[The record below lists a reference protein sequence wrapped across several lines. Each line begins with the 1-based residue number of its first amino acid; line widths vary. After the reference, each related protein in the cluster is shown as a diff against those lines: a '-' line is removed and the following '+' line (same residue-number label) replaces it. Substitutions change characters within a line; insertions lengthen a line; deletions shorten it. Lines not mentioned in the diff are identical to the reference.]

1 MQARGNEYG
10 VGADLDMDYLS
21 LDSLDSE
28 EYFRKYGVIFL
39 CGAGALSSAQR
50 QEMGE
55 NAYEKYNGYQFGY
68 GGRMGLE
75 ETNCTE
81 LIDEAYLTAGVDLI
95 DGDYESRL
103 KEVLKGNTKNLVL
116 IPDDLLFSEKTRV
129 IAVWKR

>member
-1 MQARGNEYG
+1 
-10 VGADLDMDYLS
+10 
-21 LDSLDSE
+21 
-28 EYFRKYGVIFL
+28 
-39 CGAGALSSAQR
+39 
-50 QEMGE
+50 
-55 NAYEKYNGYQFGY
+55 
-68 GGRMGLE
+68 MGLA